1 MKVPPVDVCDLV
13 AMGIDPRTSIGAG
26 NGELVITP
34 TPGKLLRRLI
44 ALMVSSPPPDSDTDR
59 MGYLRHVR
67 DALMLC
73 TDWTQANDSP
83 LDASQRGAWA
93 VYRQSLRDLPE
104 VYQGSGPIPW
114 PREPS

>member
-1 MKVPPVDVCDLV
+1 MKNPPLDRADLV
-13 AMGIDPRTSIGAG
+13 AFGMDPAASISTFDSAV
-26 NGELVITP
+26 VITP

-67 DALMLC
+67 DALMLA

-83 LDASQRGAWA
+83 LDAGQRAAWA
-93 VYRQSLRDLPE
+93 VYRLSL
-104 VYQGSGPIPW
+104 IHI
-114 PREPS
+114 